1 VRGDV
6 AVVQDADLEYNP
18 RDIPA
23 LLMPI
28 ERGEADVVF
37 GSRFL
42 GGPHRVLNFWH
53 YVGNRA
59 LTLLSNMCTNLNLT
73 DMETG
78 YKLFRREVLQQI
90 QIECDRFGFEP
101 EITAKVAQMRCRIF
115 EQPISYN
122 GATTT
127 RGKKITWRDGVAAL
141 YHIARFSIR
150 DRRVRPAPPSASR
163 RSWPV
168 PPKLPTFAVSTSN
181 ADAPDFRRFRRRT
194 LNPEGSPTYE
204 ETRKID
210 ARGALCARPRPHQAR
225 PLVRRGVRALPGEPH
240 DLPTKSGTPFSTAAA
255 RTRGAR
261 RVRRP
266 RIFATTS
273 ATATG
278 LDDTIVTSLASIGR
292 HPRTRGVDRAA
303 GSRR

>member
-1 VRGDV
+1 MKLSIVMPVYNESASVREVVKRVQALPHAKEIIIVDDGSLDGTRDILRELAGGEVRVFFHNSNRGKGAALRTGFAHVRGDV

-53 YVGNRA
+53 YVGNRM

-90 QIECDRFGFEP
+90 EVECDRFGFEP
-101 EITAKVAQMRCRIF
+101 EITAKVAQLRCRIY
-115 EQPISYN
+115 EAPISYA
-122 GATTT
+122 G
-127 RGKKITWRDGVAAL
+127 RDYDQGKKITWRDGVAAL

-150 DRRVRPAPPSASR
+150 GRRVRPAL
-163 RSWPV
+163 PV
-168 PPKLPTFAVSTSN
+168 GVEEIAPRPAE
-181 ADAPDFRRFRRRT
+181 APD
-194 LNPEGSPTYE
+194 
-204 ETRKID
+204 
-210 ARGALCARPRPHQAR
+210 
-225 PLVRRGVRALPGEPH
+225 VRR
-240 DLPTKSGTPFSTAAA
+240 
-255 RTRGAR
+255 
-261 RVRRP
+261 
-266 RIFATTS
+266 
-273 ATATG
+273 
-278 LDDTIVTSLASIGR
+278 LDAER
-292 HPRTRGVDRAA
+292 
-303 GSRR
+303 